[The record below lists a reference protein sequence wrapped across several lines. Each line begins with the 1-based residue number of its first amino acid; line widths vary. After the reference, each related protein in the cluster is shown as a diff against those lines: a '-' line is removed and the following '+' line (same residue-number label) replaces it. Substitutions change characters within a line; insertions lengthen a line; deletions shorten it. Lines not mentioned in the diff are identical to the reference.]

1 MARLTLEAM
10 MSIRV
15 KRQASWRKGS
25 RSSRPVGYFSL
36 RWLTGQGEVRL
47 VGNVGAHFDPIRTA
61 YRKKTPSRLN
71 TFLPGAVAVS
81 LRINHA
87 EENFYRGESW
97 QSPDT
102 VPMTDEQM
110 KEMKLKRQ

>member
-1 MARLTLEAM
+1 VRT
-10 MSIRV
+10 SIRSNIV
-15 KRQASWRKGS
+15 S
-25 RSSRPVGYFSL
+25 
-36 RWLTGQGEVRL
+36 
-47 VGNVGAHFDPIRTA
+47 
-61 YRKKTPSRLN
+61 KKDAEQTEHVLA
-71 TFLPGAVAVS
+71 GGVAVS

-110 KEMKLKRQ
+110 KEMKLERQPEKAISVGELSPFSFPTFPVVC